1 MGNFFQSGLWCL
13 GEPQYAEKKKRKFIL
28 YDVSKKRGE
37 SNKEH
42 IGVLARINV
51 NK

>member
-1 MGNFFQSGLWCL
+1 VCVCVCVM
-13 GEPQYAEKKKRKFIL
+13 RKFIL
-28 YDVSKKRGE
+28 YTVSKKRGE